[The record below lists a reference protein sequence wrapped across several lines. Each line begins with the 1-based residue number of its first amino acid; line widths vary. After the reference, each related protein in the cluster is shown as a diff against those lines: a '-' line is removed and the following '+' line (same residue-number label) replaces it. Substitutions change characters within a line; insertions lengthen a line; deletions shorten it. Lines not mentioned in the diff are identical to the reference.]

1 MVINYMELVVDKL
14 LPTLLNDYDNVCQ
27 CETCIEDMKAYAL
40 NNLKPMYYASEKG
53 EVFMRLNQFLMQFNA
68 DVTKAII
75 NAIET
80 VSSNPRHNTEHTH

>member
-1 MVINYMELVVDKL
+1 
-14 LPTLLNDYDNVCQ
+14 
-27 CETCIEDMKAYAL
+27 
-40 NNLKPMYYASEKG
+40 MYYESEKG

-80 VSSNPRHNTEHTH
+80 VSSNPRHNAEHTH